1 MKKLTLINS
10 EVRQRAID
18 AVKDAPEGYEVII
31 RPKRRT
37 LDQNS
42 KLHALIQ
49 EFDGM
54 EFAGKPRSAEDWKVI
69 LVSGHTQAT
78 QGESELIT
86 GLEGEMVQLRES
98 TARMSKSR
106 SSSLIEYIQAF
117 KANFDNN

>member
-1 MKKLTLINS
+1 MKFILAHS
-10 EVRQRAID
+10 EARQRAVD
-18 AVKDAPEGYEVII
+18 SVKNAPEGFEVII
-31 RPKRRT
+31 RHKRRT
-37 LDQNS
+37 LDQNA

-78 QGESELIT
+78 KGESELVT

-98 TARMSKSR
+98 TARMSKAR

-117 KANFDNN
+117 KTNFDNN

>member
-1 MKKLTLINS
+1 MRKLTLIND

-18 AVKDAPEGYEVII
+18 AVRDAPEGYEVIV
-31 RPKRRT
+31 RFKRRT

-54 EFAGKPRSAEDWKVI
+54 EFAGKPRSADDWKVI

-78 QGESELIT
+78 NGESELIA

-98 TARMSKSR
+98 TARMSKAR
-106 SSSLIEYIQAF
+106 SSSLIEYIQAYTS
-117 KANFDNN
+117 NL